1 MSDHAPTPW
10 SIHPYVDA
18 IIINDR
24 DGVPVASLSDREL
37 GGDGMPPDNAK
48 RIVTAVN
55 CFDDLLAALEQV
67 LNTGL
72 NGHDDMLLAAKRG
85 FELTTGDIRASEAA
99 VMAAQAAIKK
109 ARGVG

>member
-55 CFDDLLAALEQV
+55 CFDDAYEILSAIDEFFQHGNCVHPTALLA
-67 LNTGL
+67 
-72 NGHDDMLLAAKRG
+72 
-85 FELTTGDIRASEAA
+85 GDGRTFREAIA
-99 VMAAQAAIKK
+99 DYLKK
-109 ARGVG
+109 AGANE